1 MRLPYILS
9 IVAILCAGNPSRAD
23 KPATPA
29 TRTEII
35 ANGKFLFVMLCPLA
49 LETEQGKAIRAKYP
63 ESGLYK
69 NDGSKEPF
77 WTVDWYREKVTVAW
91 DGVHMIRFGQWPGR
105 KGGLKDRTIPKESLQ
120 KEAVSFFAYG
130 KLLREF
136 PIADL
141 IDDPTKLPTSVSHF
155 RWLKSSEFFDDN
167 LQFESVTFD
176 GNLIR
181 FDMKTAKILKKQM
194 VD

>member
-1 MRLPYILS
+1 MRPCGCSERRFRSLS
-9 IVAILCAGNPSRAD
+9 CGYRVFCRLSRSFCAGNPSRAD

-77 WTVDWYREKVTVAW
+77 WTVDWYREKVTVAS
-91 DGVHMIRFGQWPGR
+91 DGVHM
-105 KGGLKDRTIPKESLQ
+105 
-120 KEAVSFFAYG
+120 
-130 KLLREF
+130 
-136 PIADL
+136 
-141 IDDPTKLPTSVSHF
+141 
-155 RWLKSSEFFDDN
+155 
-167 LQFESVTFD
+167 
-176 GNLIR
+176 
-181 FDMKTAKILKKQM
+181 
-194 VD
+194 